1 MARESQQQEVYSISA
16 SANRDLTESRSAA
29 NQGFGGHGGQ
39 EGFDHFDI
47 IPITCYGQRRSYI
60 TFRIDVS
67 PSRQQKLHNLEI
79 FC

>member
-16 SANRDLTESRSAA
+16 SANRDLTDLDLLL
-29 NQGFGGHGGQ
+29 NQGFNSHGGQ
-39 EGFDHFDI
+39 KGFDHFDV
-47 IPITCYGQRRSYI
+47 IPITCYGQRRSSI
-60 TFRIDVS
+60 TFRNDVS